1 MSTQSTHRARST
13 ADRALARYD
22 AIAHDLTVRH
32 SPVLEQHLAHARD
45 ELLSATG
52 CTSVAAAR
60 ELVARQRAAAPPK
73 KSQRQGPRSTGKPQ
87 PSTKKAAPRKQQH
100 PLPYLRGQD
109 EGRSRGTTKPR
120 RALPVRMT
128 GVVSGGLPST
138 SRRH

>member
-1 MSTQSTHRARST
+1 MPTHRTRST
-13 ADRALARYD
+13 ASSALARYD
-22 AIAHDLTVRH
+22 AIDHDLTVRA
-32 SPVLEQHLAHARD
+32 SPVLEQHLADARD

-52 CTSVAAAR
+52 CASVAAAR
-60 ELVARQRAAAPPK
+60 EVVARERAAPAAPPK
-73 KSQRQGPRSTGKPQ
+73 KSPRQRPRSTGKP
-87 PSTKKAAPRKQQH
+87 PASTTKAAPRKQHH

-120 RALPVRMT
+120 RALPTRMT